1 MKILL
6 LTDQNVSLGS
16 GHIQRMLS
24 LRDYLNNCGFAAGL
38 ASSADGGAGIEL
50 FIRDMRDS
58 HTDEIK
64 VLQKTAPVVAIDD
77 RGSGR
82 AVANKVIDLLPH
94 PAHRDN
100 DTDYHPEAFLYGYE
114 FCKSIESFTGSLNK
128 DIPFVMYAG
137 AKADE
142 ETINFL
148 LAAAPKELSGIM
160 LANNRRIKI
169 ENGKNAGEADR
180 TYAEIILSANV
191 LVSHF
196 GITMYEAA
204 LGGASVIA
212 INPSEYHNVL
222 AQSASELNIVH
233 NALREISDPL
243 TVSEIIRREALT
255 YRREA
260 DSVFVRKTI
269 LSNMK
274 NFIKLAVS

>member
-6 LTDQNVSLGS
+6 LTDRNVSLGS

-24 LRDYLNNCGFAAGL
+24 LRDYLNNCGFAVGL
-38 ASSADGGAGIEL
+38 ASSANVAGGIEL

-58 HTDEIK
+58 YTDEIR
-64 VLQKTAPVVAIDD
+64 VLQKTAPVVVIDD

-82 AVANKVIDLLPH
+82 AAADKVIDLLPH
-94 PAHRDN
+94 PAHLVN

-114 FCKSIESFTGSLNK
+114 FCKSLDYCVSSFSK

-137 AKADE
+137 AEADD

-148 LAAAPKELSGIM
+148 LAAAPEELSGVM

-169 ENGKNAGEADR
+169 ENGKYAGEADR

-222 AQSASELNIVH
+222 AQNASGLNVVH
-233 NALREISDPL
+233 SVLREMTDPL
-243 TVSEIIRREALT
+243 TVSEIIRRETFVPKRAADPALVK
-255 YRREA
+255 EKI
-260 DSVFVRKTI
+260 F
-269 LSNMK
+269 SNME